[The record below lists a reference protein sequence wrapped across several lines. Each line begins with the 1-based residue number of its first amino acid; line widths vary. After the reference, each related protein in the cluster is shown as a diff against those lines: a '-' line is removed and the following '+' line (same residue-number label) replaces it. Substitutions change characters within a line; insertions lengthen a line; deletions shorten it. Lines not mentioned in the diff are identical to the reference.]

1 MDSKMEQIVIGLIV
15 LLFGVCVAA
24 NVSFG
29 FDWGAI
35 SFLALGMGFI
45 LMYKTKRQNWALVL
59 GVYLAYIGFALS
71 AVETFPQNT
80 TEGMRLF
87 ETLIGSLFFVATGA
101 MFIVLFYDKN
111 KRGLLIPGALLIGAG
126 FDSFLGHVFDTDLL
140 WAGLLIFAVCF
151 YIIFKLGSYF
161 LGKWPK
167 YISVFLII
175 AALIRF
181 VVTR

>member
-1 MDSKMEQIVIGLIV
+1 MDSKTEQIFIGLIV
-15 LLFGVCVAA
+15 LLFGVFIAA

-35 SFLALGMGFI
+35 SFLALGMGFV
-45 LMYKTKRQNWALVL
+45 LMYKTKRKNWALVL
-59 GVYLAYIGFALS
+59 GVYLAYIGVSLFM
-71 AVETFPQNT
+71 VETFP
-80 TEGMRLF
+80 GGRVVGVRLF
-87 ETLIGSLFFVATGA
+87 ETLAGSLFFVVTGI
-101 MFIVLFYDKN
+101 MFMVLFYDKN
-111 KRGLLIPGALLIGAG
+111 KRGLLIPGALSIGAG
-126 FDSFLGHVFDTDLL
+126 FNSFLGHVFGIDLL
-140 WAGLLIFAVCF
+140 WVELLSFAVCF

-181 VVTR
+181 ALTR